1 MLSKVALANV
11 EQELQNMIYIDGQD
25 FTAFISQL
33 CTKWTIAVRKPLRS
47 DLS

>member
-1 MLSKVALANV
+1 MPSKVALANV
-11 EQELQNMIYIDGQD
+11 EQELQNMMYIDGQD

-33 CTKWTIAVRKPLRS
+33 CTKWIIAVREPLRG